1 MDYVDVPL
9 RVRYADT
16 DQMGI
21 VYYGAYPVY
30 FEVAR
35 NEFMRQRGLTY
46 RKLEDLGYFL
56 VVAEMEVK
64 YHNPAVYDDLLTI
77 RTSVSNIQSRGVT
90 FKYLILRDGLTV
102 VQGRTW
108 HICVSSDRKPRRLPH
123 VLIESL
129 QDGHS
134 D

>member
-21 VYYGAYPVY
+21 VYYGAYPAY
-30 FEVAR
+30 LEVAR
-35 NEFMRQRGLTY
+35 SEFMRERGLTY

-56 VVAEMEVK
+56 VVAGMEVK
-64 YHNPAVYDDLLTI
+64 YYNPAVYDDLLTI

-90 FKYLILRDGLTV
+90 FEYLILRDSVLV
-102 VQGRTW
+102 VQAKTR

-134 D
+134 H